1 MGARSTF
8 MVPLLVLLRARTRGV
23 GPGRMQNLTKSQS
36 LSHFWH
42 RAPEKIQIDGECLCT
57 PPKFNIAPEKW
68 WLEDYF
74 PIGKATFQG
83 LC

>member
-1 MGARSTF
+1 MDPESTN
-8 MVPLLVLLRARTRGV
+8 RIA
-23 GPGRMQNLTKSQS
+23 
-36 LSHFWH
+36 
-42 RAPEKIQIDGECLCT
+42 IQVANNT

-74 PIGKATFQG
+74 PIGKVTFQG